1 MHRTCQDGFR
11 PPSRAGFLSVGQ
23 LTIAF
28 RRSPAESGRGRQF
41 LRRMDFDFSFTA
53 TITPPF
59 TSMSAKV
66 TVKLSSMWRAKLL
79 FESPRAS
86 SSRSYPGR
94 KNLLRRI
101 ERLLLRSGMSTLVD
115 TARTAAFIDGHIV
128 VRMEGG
134 LEMRFP
140 VSRNPRL
147 AKGTADQL
155 NNIEISPFGLHWP
168 ILMKIFLSE
177 GSLKETLDNIKKKNA
192 QQGAPPDPGNS
203 RRFAR
208 LRVQS

>member
-1 MHRTCQDGFR
+1 
-11 PPSRAGFLSVGQ
+11 
-23 LTIAF
+23 
-28 RRSPAESGRGRQF
+28 
-41 LRRMDFDFSFTA
+41 
-53 TITPPF
+53 
-59 TSMSAKV
+59 
-66 TVKLSSMWRAKLL
+66 
-79 FESPRAS
+79 
-86 SSRSYPGR
+86 
-94 KNLLRRI
+94 
-101 ERLLLRSGMSTLVD
+101 MSTLVD